1 MDLSQTF
8 TFGVN
13 YARRKMQYYNK
24 FYALA
29 QTKIAGALERAIAK
43 ENVNTIVKK
52 NKALVLFY
60 RNCGYKLTQKA
71 YIT

>member
-1 MDLSQTF
+1 
-8 TFGVN
+8 
-13 YARRKMQYYNK
+13 MQYYNK

-52 NKALVLFY
+52 NKTLVLFY